1 MNTYVLA
8 ASIVL
13 GTAVAVAAYHHTIDQ
28 DMEKTKKLFAQIV
41 VAGAIVS
48 YIAIYLSSQK
58 KQRTPIAEP
67 FGLEPVGATMPSAV
81 SSGRSVPMPS
91 T

>member
-1 MNTYVLA
+1 MLA
-8 ASIVL
+8 ATIVL
-13 GTAVAVAAYHHTIDQ
+13 GTAVSVAAYHHTIEQ

-48 YIAIYLSSQK
+48 YLAIYLTSQK
-58 KQRTPIAEP
+58 KQRSISTEP
-67 FGLEPVGATMPSAV
+67 FGLEPVGVPSV
-81 SSGRSVPMPS
+81 PSGVGKSVPMPS